1 MHACMEEEGRGGGE
15 DQRMWLHASLF
26 VPHVW
31 ELLLVRFCL
40 RSCRLDISFVPGGL
54 RCYSVNSPEAR
65 VLLQPCHLQTW
76 SEERRHHV
84 EGGANLS
91 GLTGRKKNK
100 NTGSHTQ
107 SHKHKPIWANTK
119 QKPWLWY
126 KQAAHALEQSRFIDV
141 VVCPLLGWCA
151 ERTRI
156 QHELIIT
163 SVWSCLKKSRYTP
176 TLHVPVCL
184 CFVSECQT
192 HHCVFSLHCLFIY
205 IYISSTPTCLSLL
218 PLPLSPQRSKC
229 KNNTEICHFSP
240 HFYAVVAWMGCQNF
254 LHSHF
259 KLGSLQQDCVGWVV
273 YKCFWKY

>member
-91 GLTGRKKNK
+91 GLTGRKKK
-100 NTGSHTQ
+100 KKTGSHTQ

-192 HHCVFSLHCLFIY
+192 HHCVFSLHCLFLY
-205 IYISSTPTCLSLL
+205 IYISPVHQPVLVCCLFHLAHRDPNVKIILKSVISLL
-218 PLPLSPQRSKC
+218 IFTQ
-229 KNNTEICHFSP
+229 
-240 HFYAVVAWMGCQNF
+240 W
-254 LHSHF
+254 SH
-259 KLGSLQQDCVGWVV
+259 GWVV
-273 YKCFWKY
+273 RIFSIVILNWGVCSKTVWAG

>member
-1 MHACMEEEGRGGGE
+1 MYAWRRKEEGVERISVCGCMPLCSCPMCGSFCRCASVCVLAGWTSASCPAVCAVTQWIPRRQECCFSLATSRLGQRRGDTTWKE
-15 DQRMWLHASLF
+15 VQ
-26 VPHVW
+26 
-31 ELLLVRFCL
+31 
-40 RSCRLDISFVPGGL
+40 ISVD
-54 RCYSVNSPEAR
+54 
-65 VLLQPCHLQTW
+65 LQ
-76 SEERRHHV
+76 EEK
-84 EGGANLS
+84 
-91 GLTGRKKNK
+91 KKNRLA
-100 NTGSHTQ
+100 HTITC
-107 SHKHKPIWANTK
+107 KRTPIWANTK

-151 ERTRI
+151 EQTRI

-192 HHCVFSLHCLFIY
+192 HHCVFSLHCLFFIY